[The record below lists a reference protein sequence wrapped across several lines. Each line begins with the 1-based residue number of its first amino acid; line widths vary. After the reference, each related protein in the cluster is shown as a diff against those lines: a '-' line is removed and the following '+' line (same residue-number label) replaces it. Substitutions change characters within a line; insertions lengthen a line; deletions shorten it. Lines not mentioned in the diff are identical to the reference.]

1 MSSSNDDDD
10 ENVNKK
16 NWCYATAGNYTK
28 ANKIDPRD
36 CKSKCCVNHPDA
48 GGKQICGTKSECT
61 TGITIF
67 IIIACILFL
76 NCVAQIIFKKS
87 KCRPKKRNSENHI
100 ELQENTDINFK
111 NNQLNN
117 STEEMSNTNLNMK
130 KATAAAEEEDKPPDW
145 E

>member
-16 NWCYATAGNYTK
+16 NWCYATAGNLTK
-28 ANKIDPRD
+28 ANRIDPQD
-36 CKSKCCVNHPDA
+36 CKSKCCVTHPDA
-48 GGKQICGTKSECT
+48 GGKKICGTKSECT

-67 IIIACILFL
+67 IIIACFLFL
-76 NCVAQIIFKKS
+76 PSCHSFLKYRC

-130 KATAAAEEEDKPPDW
+130 KATAAAEEEDRPPDW